1 MGNSF
6 QDQFLKLGLVD
17 KKQVSKAKKQKHQ
30 KKKQKVAKKQVVI
43 DENVLLAQDALEKKK
58 RRAQK
63 LNRQRENKLKKRED
77 AAAIK
82 QMVEKNRLEKSG
94 TGVAYRF
101 SDTGTINRVFVSEE
115 AAGQLSSGQLAIVRL
130 GAQYEVVP
138 RDIGDK
144 ISALDAKILVVINS
158 SSGKDEKDPDD
169 PYAEFEVPDDLM
181 W

>member
-17 KKQVSKAKKQKHQ
+17 KKQVGKAKKQKHQ
-30 KKKQKVAKKQVVI
+30 KKKQKVAKQQVVI
-43 DENVLLAQDALEKKK
+43 DENALLAQEALEKKK

-82 QMVEKNRLEKSG
+82 QMVETNRLEKSES
-94 TGVAYRF
+94 GVAYRF
-101 SDTGTINRVFVSEE
+101 SDSGIINRVFVSQEV
-115 AAGQLSSGQLAIVRL
+115 AAKLSSGQLAIVRL
-130 GAQYEVVP
+130 ADQYEVVP
-138 RDIGDK
+138 RDIGEK
-144 ISALDAKILVVINS
+144 ISALDNKVLVVINTS
-158 SSGKDEKDPDD
+158 SDKNDKDPDD